1 MKFLLSFLLQKLGY
15 LPWFVTHVSVLICQY
30 WSFAVKEPHRRQKKR
45 RPSTWSQSIVKE
57 ASQSESLADRT
68 RHTTW
73 SRSMQKLADRPAS
86 LEKVE
91 ASRSTFSKASQKGRS
106 LALMFWWHTGSNFVN
121 YTRLIL
127 LWEFIAGKNWSQLC
141 PGRFLQHFLAELF
154 SADFCNF
161 SRPNFGN
168 IFWPNFATFFRPNFA
183 TFFRPNFATIFWP
196 TFATISWLYFA
207 TIFWPN
213 FATFL
218 L

>member
-1 MKFLLSFLLQKLGY
+1 MKTRPKHPRGPNRRTEPQIDVKTNTTACTT
-15 LPWFVTHVSVLICQY
+15 WF
-30 WSFAVKEPHRRQKKR
+30 R
-45 RPSTWSQSIVKE
+45 STE
-57 ASQSESLADRT
+57 ASHQ
-68 RHTTW
+68 
-73 SRSMQKLADRPAS
+73 
-86 LEKVE
+86 KVE
-91 ASRSTFSKASQKGRS
+91 ASVDVLTNHRFKFRNCTQ
-106 LALMFWWHTGSNFVN
+106 
-121 YTRLIL
+121 LIL